1 MTRLK
6 RLIATITLFIG
17 MGVASTAHAG
27 IPVIDSTSIAQQ
39 IQQVVAWGVQFQQ
52 MQQQL
57 QRMQQQFD
65 SLNGSRGM
73 ANLVNNP
80 AARQY
85 LPADYQTILN
95 SGYGNSAAIRTN
107 ARVFDVTD
115 TTLGATTD
123 AARAFQSSGNQAA
136 FNRATA
142 EEGYRQAS
150 QRFSTI
156 QVLLDRVNSAPD
168 AKDMADLQ
176 GRIQAEQVM
185 MQNESAKLA
194 MLSQMQ
200 QAQRDLA
207 YQQAAEIRMKSTK
220 GVMPVGW

>member
-6 RLIATITLFIG
+6 RLIATITLFI
-17 MGVASTAHAG
+17 GVASTAHAG

-39 IQQVVAWGVQFQQ
+39 IQQVVAWGAQFQQ

-73 ANLVNNP
+73 ASLVNNP

-156 QVLLDRVNSAPD
+156 QVLLDRVNNAPD

-207 YQQAAEIRMKSTK
+207 YQQAAEIRMKSSK
-220 GVMPVGW
+220 GPVPRF

>member
-1 MTRLK
+1 MTPLK
-6 RLIATITLFIG
+6 RLIATVSLFVG

-39 IQQVVAWGVQFQQ
+39 IQQVVSWGVQFQQ

-80 AARQY
+80 ATRQY

-95 SGYGNSAAIRTN
+95 SGYGNSAAIRTASKVRGIEDTRIN
-107 ARVFDVTD
+107 AGSD
-115 TTLGATTD
+115 TAL
-123 AARAFQSSGNQAA
+123 AFEANAMQAA
-136 FNRATA
+136 LNRATA
-142 EEGYRQAS
+142 EDGYRKAS
-150 QRFSTI
+150 ERFADI
-156 QVLLDRVNSAPD
+156 QVLLNRVNTAPD

-185 MQNESAKLA
+185 LQNETAKLA
-194 MLSQMQ
+194 MLGQVA

-207 YQQAAEIRMKSTK
+207 AQRSLEIRMKSVATP
-220 GVMPVGW
+220 GARF

>member
-17 MGVASTAHAG
+17 VGVASTAQAG

-39 IQQVVAWGVQFQQ
+39 IQQVVAWGAQFQQ

-95 SGYGNSAAIRTN
+95 SGYGNSAAIRAASKVRGIEDTRIDAGSDTALAFEAN
-107 ARVFDVTD
+107 AR
-115 TTLGATTD
+115 
-123 AARAFQSSGNQAA
+123 QAA
-136 FNRATA
+136 INRATA
-142 EEGYRQAS
+142 EDGYRRAS
-150 QRFSTI
+150 DRFADI
-156 QVLLDRVNSAPD
+156 QVLLNRVNTAPD

-185 MQNESAKLA
+185 LQNENAKLA
-194 MLSQMQ
+194 MLGQVA

-207 YQQAAEIRMKSTK
+207 AQRSLEIRMKSVAT
-220 GVMPVGW
+220 PSARF

>member
-6 RLIATITLFIG
+6 RLIATITLFI
-17 MGVASTAHAG
+17 GVASTAHAG

-39 IQQVVAWGVQFQQ
+39 IQQVVAWGLQFQQ

-95 SGYGNSAAIRTN
+95 SGYGNSAAIRPTHGCLM
-107 ARVFDVTD
+107 TD

-156 QVLLDRVNSAPD
+156 QVLLDRVNNAPD

-207 YQQAAEIRMKSTK
+207 YQQAAEIRMKSSK
-220 GVMPVGW
+220 GPVPRF

>member
-6 RLIATITLFIG
+6 RLIATITLFI
-17 MGVASTAHAG
+17 GVASTAHAG

-95 SGYGNSAAIRTN
+95 SGYGNSAAIR
-107 ARVFDVTD
+107 
-115 TTLGATTD
+115 
-123 AARAFQSSGNQAA
+123 AASKVRLHYLRLTG
-136 FNRATA
+136 
-142 EEGYRQAS
+142 
-150 QRFSTI
+150 
-156 QVLLDRVNSAPD
+156 
-168 AKDMADLQ
+168 
-176 GRIQAEQVM
+176 
-185 MQNESAKLA
+185 
-194 MLSQMQ
+194 
-200 QAQRDLA
+200 
-207 YQQAAEIRMKSTK
+207 
-220 GVMPVGW
+220 

>member
-6 RLIATITLFIG
+6 RLIATIALFI
-17 MGVASTAHAG
+17 GVASTAHAG

-39 IQQVVAWGVQFQQ
+39 IQQVVAWGAQFQQ

-95 SGYGNSAAIRTN
+95 SGYGNSAAIRAASKVRGIEDTRIDAGSDTALAFEAN
-107 ARVFDVTD
+107 AR
-115 TTLGATTD
+115 
-123 AARAFQSSGNQAA
+123 QAA
-136 FNRATA
+136 INRATA
-142 EEGYRQAS
+142 EDGYRRAS
-150 QRFSTI
+150 DRFADI
-156 QVLLDRVNSAPD
+156 QVLLNRVNTAPD

-185 MQNESAKLA
+185 LQNENAKLA
-194 MLSQMQ
+194 MLGQVA

-207 YQQAAEIRMKSTK
+207 AQRSLEIRMKSVAT
-220 GVMPVGW
+220 PSARF